1 MHLVLSFIY
10 YVDTRYYV
18 NLTKNFYVFVPLWLN
33 EKGDNMKLAKI
44 SVLLLL
50 SLLLLVS
57 CAKKEVSR
65 FPSAQESAKA
75 KAGEL
80 VKKEGSFMRKE
91 KQYRADFATLT
102 VWENRTKDE
111 SRLIRLPVV
120 RIYSENKNPAEPVFL
135 LMGGPGVS
143 NIWKYPPAWLL
154 KNHDVVMVGYRGVDG
169 SVILKAPEI
178 VEGYKV
184 DKEPFSR
191 ENLQKMAKAHR
202 AAFER
207 LKKEGVDIDGYN
219 MVEVI
224 DDMEAARKA
233 LGYGKINLFSRSYGT
248 RLAYI
253 FGLRYPESIQRS
265 VMVGVNPPGHFV
277 WDPEMVDGYLRYY
290 GNLWKKDAKAA
301 ARTPDIIKTIQKVL
315 AGLPKKWFVV
325 FNIDAQKVKTSMFL
339 MLYHKET
346 TVQMLDAFVAAENGD
361 YSGLAYLSFMF
372 DQMVPYA
379 MNWAENVSKA
389 FSADFDPNRDYYDPM
404 MPPGSIIGAPVSVLF
419 EMGKYG
425 AWPIKPIP
433 EEYRKL
439 QFSDVHTLMVNGNLD
454 VSTPVKYAQTELL
467 PHLKNGKLVVPRE
480 MGHVGD
486 ILDLQPEAFQHLA
499 ETYYLQGIV
508 DDSKF
513 KYDPINFIPKETFQE
528 VAKGFVKRILFT
540 GAGVIVA
547 LSGLTIFLVW
557 FIKRRKKRRIMEKR
571 E

>member
-1 MHLVLSFIY
+1 
-10 YVDTRYYV
+10 
-18 NLTKNFYVFVPLWLN
+18 
-33 EKGDNMKLAKI
+33 MKLLKNNTLLI
-44 SVLLLL
+44 LSLMLLL
-50 SLLLLVS
+50 SCS
-57 CAKKEVSR
+57 KKEVSK
-65 FPSAQESAKA
+65 FPPDTETARAKI
-75 KAGEL
+75 GEL
-80 VKKEGSFMRKE
+80 VKKEGVFKYE
-91 KQYRADFATLT
+91 DKQYRTDFATLT
-102 VWENRTKDE
+102 VPENRTE
-111 SRLIRLPVV
+111 AQSRLIHLPVV
-120 RIYSENKNPAEPVFL
+120 RLYSESKNPAEPVFFL
-135 LMGGPGVS
+135 KGGPGVS
-143 NIWKYPPAWLL
+143 NILKNPPVWLL

-169 SVILKAPEI
+169 SVILEAPEI

-191 ENLQKMAKAHR
+191 ENLKKLAQAHR

-233 LGYGKINLFSRSYGT
+233 LGYEKINLFGRSYGT

-253 FGLRYPESIQRS
+253 FGLRYPESIHRTI
-265 VMVGVNPPGHFV
+265 MVGVNPPGHFV
-277 WDPEMVDGYLRYY
+277 WDPKMVDGYLRYY
-290 GNLWKKDAKAA
+290 GNLWKKDTKAIT
-301 ARTPDIIKTIQKVL
+301 RTPDIIKTIQKVL
-315 AGLPKKWFVV
+315 AGLPKKWFVF

-339 MLYHKET
+339 MLYHKAT

-372 DQMVPYA
+372 DQMIPYA
-379 MNWAENVSKA
+379 MNWADNISKA
-389 FSADFDPNRDYYDPM
+389 FSADFDPNREYYDPM
-404 MPPGSIIGAPVSVLF
+404 MPPGSIIGAPVSMLF

-454 VSTPVKYAQTELL
+454 ASTPIKYAQTELL
-467 PHLKNGKLVVPRE
+467 PHLENGKLVMLKE

-486 ILDLQPEAFQHLA
+486 ILDLQPEAFQHLV

-513 KYDPINFIPKETFQE
+513 KYDPINFTPDETFQD
-528 VAKGFVKRILFT
+528 VAKGFVRRMIFM
-540 GAGVIVA
+540 GAGALIVLTVIII
-547 LSGLTIFLVW
+547 LLVW
-557 FIKRRKKRRIMEKR
+557 FIKRRKRRKKKKLA
-571 E
+571 

>member
-1 MHLVLSFIY
+1 MRLLKTGAFLILS
-10 YVDTRYYV
+10 
-18 NLTKNFYVFVPLWLN
+18 L
-33 EKGDNMKLAKI
+33 M
-44 SVLLLL
+44 LLL
-50 SLLLLVS
+50 S
-57 CAKKEVSR
+57 CAKKEISK
-65 FPSAQESAKA
+65 FPTDAETANAKA
-75 KAGEL
+75 DEL
-80 VKKEGSFMRKE
+80 VKKESIFKYKE
-91 KQYRADFATLT
+91 KQYRTDFATLT
-102 VWENRTKDE
+102 VRENRTKDE

-135 LMGGPGVS
+135 LKGGPGVS
-143 NIWKYPPAWLL
+143 NIWKSPPAWLL
-154 KNHDVVMVGYRGVDG
+154 KNHDVVMVGYRGVEG
-169 SVILKAPEI
+169 SVILEAPEI

-184 DKEPFSR
+184 DKEPFNR
-191 ENLQKMAKAHR
+191 ENLQKMSKAHR

-315 AGLPKKWFVV
+315 ADLPEKWFVY
-325 FNIDAQKVKTSMFL
+325 FDIDAQKVKTSMFM
-339 MLYHKET
+339 MLFHKET

-361 YSGLAYLSFMF
+361 YSGLAYMSFMF

-389 FSADFDPNRDYYDPM
+389 FSADFDPNRDYYDSM

-425 AWPIKPIP
+425 AWPIKSIP

-467 PHLKNGKLVVPRE
+467 PHLKNGKLVVLKE

-486 ILDLQPEAFQHLA
+486 ILDLQPEAFQQLA
-499 ETYYLQGIV
+499 GTYYLQGIV

-513 KYDPINFIPKETFQE
+513 KYDPINFTPKETFQD
-528 VAKGFVKRILFT
+528 VAKGFAKRMIFM
-540 GAGVIVA
+540 GAGVII
-547 LSGLTIFLVW
+547 GLIVIIILLVW
-557 FIKRRKKRRIMEKR
+557 FIKRRKRRKSVKSNRI
-571 E
+571 